1 MRKTAFLL
9 ALTIASACGGSK
21 EDPQSPQLMSRQPVS
36 VRGWVEDVAGAKRAE
51 TIELELFRRQALFQQ
66 TSVWVEKTQFASGGV
81 SENGAF
87 LVLDVPPGT
96 STIGFSAP
104 GAENAKIVLEN
115 IPGNADVMIPELLI
129 SNTSTTVRDPAK
141 LRVRIP
147 GKRPEPFTTTATA
160 TIAGHKVPIVEVPM
174 AQLTDRR
181 QYPQPPGFRP
191 VATFK

>member
-9 ALTIASACGGSK
+9 AFAILSACGESK
-21 EDPQSPQLMSRQPVS
+21 EDPQSPHLMSREPVS

-51 TIELELFRRQALFQQ
+51 TIEMEISRRQGMFQQ
-66 TSVWVEKTQFASGGV
+66 TSVWVEKTEFASGGV
-81 SENGAF
+81 AENGAF

-96 STIGFSAP
+96 STIGFNAP
-104 GAENAKIVLEN
+104 GADNAKLVLEN
-115 IPGNADVMIPELLI
+115 IPGNADVLIPEIIL
-129 SNTSTTVRDPAK
+129 SNAGTTVRDPGK

-147 GKRPEPFTTTATA
+147 GKRDEPFTTTAVA

-174 AQLTDRR
+174 SQLSDRR
-181 QYPQPPGFRP
+181 QYPQVPGFRP